1 MSDTISNL
9 IAFVGFLIIFSKL
22 VQAVQEA
29 LKNWFKLKTAVWE
42 RFFVNLYRRE
52 FLPKETSDKKSS
64 TLNGSSS
71 GAEGIDRLSIRP
83 YYFSGSAP
91 RMVDRSERTQRYKG
105 ESVLRS
111 YLKES
116 WRPVFNKY
124 SDNVWG
130 SILE

>member
-52 FLPKETSDKKSS
+52 FLPKDATFRQ
-64 TLNGSSS
+64 T
-71 GAEGIDRLSIRP
+71 
-83 YYFSGSAP
+83 
-91 RMVDRSERTQRYKG
+91 
-105 ESVLRS
+105 
-111 YLKES
+111 
-116 WRPVFNKY
+116 
-124 SDNVWG
+124 
-130 SILE
+130 